1 MDSQQNGTSNG
12 SGHASP
18 RCVSPSVNSL
28 HPHPMHP
35 SVGSPRRG
43 SLHSLNTHRPDS
55 GGRNGARSRW
65 KTLAKTLR
73 RIRKGS
79 LPSNDEKQTNQQ
91 QPFRFPA
98 FEVIDIRP
106 DIAPTNALDRLWLR
120 VTAPH
125 FNSQVDLKVCTR
137 LQSLKLQDL
146 TGFNNTGNICVWP
159 SEEVLSGYCLENPH
173 LFKDKNVL
181 ELGAGMTGL
190 AGLIVAQTCSPK
202 HVLITDGNE
211 NSIENLDIVVNENK
225 RLELIEQDIAS
236 CKLVK
241 WANGSEDL
249 DMDYDV
255 IICADCLFFDEG
267 RPQLL
272 ECLKK
277 KLKAGGTAIIV
288 APSRSGTFEDFV
300 TLTRES
306 QHFVVSAE
314 LTQYSTKVNEVAEK
328 LQKDSRFI
336 PNLHYPRVLMLQ
348 KARHQSP
355 RHH

>member
-1 MDSQQNGTSNG
+1 MENRQSSPARNGHG
-12 SGHASP
+12 SP
-18 RCVSPSVNSL
+18 RCVSPCANSL
-28 HPHPMHP
+28 HPQPMHP
-35 SVGSPRRG
+35 SVGSGRRG
-43 SLHSLNTHRPDS
+43 SINSLHMPANRPDS
-55 GGRNGARSRW
+55 GGKSYGARSRW
-65 KTLAKTLR
+65 KILAKTLK

-79 LPSNDEKQTNQQ
+79 LPDEDKQSSD

-98 FEVIDIRP
+98 FEVVDIRP
-106 DIAPTNALDRLWLR
+106 DIAPTTAMDRLWLR
-120 VTAPH
+120 ITAPN
-125 FNSQVDLKVCTR
+125 FDSQVDVKVCTR

-159 SEEVLSGYCLENPH
+159 SEEVMAGFCMENRH

-190 AGLIVAQTCSPK
+190 AGLIIAQTCSPH

-211 NSIENLDIVVNENK
+211 NSTENLEIVIAENK
-225 RLELIEQDIAS
+225 RLGLIEPDKVS
-236 CKLVK
+236 SRLVK
-241 WANGSEDL
+241 WANGSKDL
-249 DMDYDV
+249 KMDYDV

-277 KLKAGGTAIIV
+277 ALRGGGTAIIV

-306 QHFVVSAE
+306 QLFVVSAE
-314 LTQYSTKVNEVAEK
+314 LTEYSTKVMEVSQRLK
-328 LQKDSRFI
+328 KDPRFI
-336 PNLHYPRVLMLQ
+336 PNLHYPRVLRLE
-348 KARHQSP
+348 KAK
-355 RHH
+355 HH

>member
-1 MDSQQNGTSNG
+1 M
-12 SGHASP
+12 
-18 RCVSPSVNSL
+18 
-28 HPHPMHP
+28 
-35 SVGSPRRG
+35 
-43 SLHSLNTHRPDS
+43 
-55 GGRNGARSRW
+55 
-65 KTLAKTLR
+65 
-73 RIRKGS
+73 
-79 LPSNDEKQTNQQ
+79 
-91 QPFRFPA
+91 
-98 FEVIDIRP
+98 
-106 DIAPTNALDRLWLR
+106 
-120 VTAPH
+120 
-125 FNSQVDLKVCTR
+125 
-137 LQSLKLQDL
+137 QSLKLQDL

-288 APSRSGTFEDFV
+288 APSRSGTFEVFFV
-300 TLTRES
+300 ALKS
-306 QHFVVSAE
+306 PPQ
-314 LTQYSTKVNEVAEK
+314 EK
-328 LQKDSRFI
+328 IAKDKFFI
-336 PNLHYPRVLMLQ
+336 
-348 KARHQSP
+348 AF
-355 RHH
+355 